1 MIRKIIQCYTTCLI
15 KKFNT
20 LEREVVIHTLDS
32 FSLLR
37 PKCNGEQHYS
47 IVDSFIR
54 MDINEVFASPSNS
67 IN

>member
-15 KKFNT
+15 KKFNM
-20 LEREVVIHTLDS
+20 LEREVVIHS